1 MNLDKATLAAG
12 CFWGIEETFRNTP
25 GVIETRVGYTGGSLQ
40 DPSYHDVCSDTT
52 GHAEVVEVTYDSDN
66 IKYSDLL
73 DIFWKSHD
81 PTTLN
86 RQGFDIGTQYRSAIF
101 THTDDQEADAMK
113 SRESEEAQN
122 YQQGQIVTEIVQAST
137 FWEAEE
143 YHQKYL
149 QKRGISHHC

>member
-1 MNLDKATLAAG
+1 MNLEKATLAAG

-25 GVIETRVGYTGGSLQ
+25 GVTETRVGYTGGSLQ

-113 SRESEEAQN
+113 SRESEEARN
-122 YQQGQIVTEIVQAST
+122 YQRGQIVTEIVQAST

>member
-1 MNLDKATLAAG
+1 M
-12 CFWGIEETFRNTP
+12 
-25 GVIETRVGYTGGSLQ
+25 Q

-52 GHAEVVEVTYDSDN
+52 GHAEVVEVTFDSDN
-66 IKYSDLL
+66 IQYSDLL
-73 DIFWKSHD
+73 DIFWKSHN

-101 THTDDQEADAMK
+101 THTDAQEADAIK
-113 SRESEEAQN
+113 SRESEEARN
-122 YQQGQIVTEIVQAST
+122 YQRGQIVTEIVQAST

>member
-1 MNLDKATLAAG
+1 MNLEKATLAAG

-25 GVIETRVGYTGGSLQ
+25 GVTETRVGYTGGNLQ

-86 RQGFDIGTQYRSAIF
+86 RQGFDIGTQYRSAIY
-101 THTDDQEADAMK
+101 THTDAQEADAIK
-113 SRESEEAQN
+113 SRESEDARN
-122 YQQGQIVTEIVQAST
+122 YQRGQIVTEIVQAST